1 MSHFPIAINTGFTT
15 LTYGLNVRCRILYF
29 VKISYVYFVV
39 YMFISVN
46 SITGDRHNV
55 YLMFNVRATSAA
67 H

>member
-1 MSHFPIAINTGFTT
+1 MSHFPIAIHTGFNT

-55 YLMFNVRATSAA
+55 YLMFSVRATSAA